1 MGRVM
6 AVYDVDPFYA
16 DRFADTVNQREKLPF
31 TVMAFTTLERLK
43 TYAKEHAVDLLL
55 ISSAVPKEEVEAI
68 GAARVVTLVDGDT
81 VPAEWEYPSI
91 YKYQSSSDIV
101 REVMACYCKDEA
113 EPAVAVLGRAATV
126 IGVYSPVGRCSKTS
140 FALVLGQLMAADSRV
155 LYVNLEEYSG
165 FSALIKEP
173 VKGDLSDVMY
183 FYRQGNCSSLRISAL
198 VHALGNL
205 DYIPPVRCP
214 EDLGA
219 EDSYEMAGLLR
230 AIASEGKYDFLIVDM
245 GHFGK
250 DLMPMLEVCSVIY
263 MPVKEDPVS
272 AAKLEEFDG
281 YLEFS
286 GHGELRERIKRL
298 KLPFHSSLG
307 RKEDYLEQLMW
318 GEMGDYVR
326 NLLRGSKGTLFS

>member
-68 GAARVVTLVDGDT
+68 GAARVVTLADGDT

-183 FYRQGNCSSLRISAL
+183 FTGREIAAACGSVRWYMPSEIWTTYRRCAARRIWERRTVMRWRGFCGPS
-198 VHALGNL
+198 
-205 DYIPPVRCP
+205 PVRGSTISSSWTW
-214 EDLGA
+214 D
-219 EDSYEMAGLLR
+219 
-230 AIASEGKYDFLIVDM
+230 ISEKI
-245 GHFGK
+245 
-250 DLMPMLEVCSVIY
+250 
-263 MPVKEDPVS
+263 
-272 AAKLEEFDG
+272 
-281 YLEFS
+281 
-286 GHGELRERIKRL
+286 
-298 KLPFHSSLG
+298 
-307 RKEDYLEQLMW
+307 
-318 GEMGDYVR
+318 
-326 NLLRGSKGTLFS
+326 